1 MNWLSPSE
9 GGLVSLRGSKNE
21 NLGDKNLYSLLK
33 YYSFPGGSEDKE
45 SAFSTGDPGLIPRL
59 GRSPAEGNGNPLQ
72 YSHLENS
79 MDRGAWWA
87 TVHGVSKSILAMES
101 YSAFKRK
108 EILMNATARVNL
120 SEIMPSEIRQTRK
133 DKYYCMRF
141 LE

>member
-1 MNWLSPSE
+1 MNKQN
-9 GGLVSLRGSKNE
+9 VVYTYGSH
-21 NLGDKNLYSLLK
+21 
-33 YYSFPGGSEDKE
+33 GGSDGKE
-45 SAFSTGDPGLIPRL
+45 SACNAEDPSSILGS

-72 YSHLENS
+72 YSCLGNP